1 MAAKECGPVGTVIQK
16 VIGSDYLSRQ
26 TMPDVYPRRS
36 DPFRPAAEKNPGCN
50 FAPGTIPPGWEIIAN
65 CLTAPAQRP
74 TVIQRAT
81 STSVTAPLAPST
93 IPVANSRFE
102 CDSMLFDVIS
112 TGANSAFVGFGST
125 VTTGNGIEI
134 VAGTPIILI
143 PDNTRE
149 LWELQRVLEYIAAM
163 MAADRGL
170 PCLPMYRAPRV
181 CFDASNWYLTAPA
194 AINVS
199 VTLFHIPQDQ

>member
-1 MAAKECGPVGTVIQK
+1 MAKRDCGPAGNLIQH

-36 DPFRPAAEKNPGCN
+36 DPFRPAAEGNPGCKYP
-50 FAPGTIPPGWEIIAN
+50 PGQIPPGYELLQ
-65 CLTAPAQRP
+65 CLTMPAQRP
-74 TVIQRAT
+74 VVIQRAT
-81 STSVTAPLAPST
+81 STSVVAPVTPNA
-93 IPVANSRFE
+93 IAVQNSRFE

-112 TGANSAFVGFGST
+112 TAANSATLGFGST
-125 VTTGNGIEI
+125 VTPGNGIEI
-134 VAGTPIILI
+134 QPGIPIILI

-181 CFDASNWYLTAPA
+181 CFDASNWFLTATVA
-194 AINVS
+194 VTVAI
-199 VTLFHIPQDQ
+199 TLFHVPQDQ